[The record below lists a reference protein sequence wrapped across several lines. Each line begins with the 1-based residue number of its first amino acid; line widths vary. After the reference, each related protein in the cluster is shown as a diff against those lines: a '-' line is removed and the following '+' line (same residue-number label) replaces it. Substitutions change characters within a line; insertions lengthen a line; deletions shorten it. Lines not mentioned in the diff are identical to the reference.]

1 MNAVC
6 FRRNIKS
13 IYQAGRLL
21 NNRNICSNI
30 GIFVQSLKSFS
41 SMTLLIRQCKKELN
55 RIEQQS
61 GTAHVHINHSGN
73 KQVDK
78 LARLWSAHSIFK
90 VVLVFRFFKNTN
102 LNHFLLMS
110 DSRWRCLNT
119 YNHVKMT
126 WPSYNF
132 KCTMLHIPR
141 DITGFLSIVNGH
153 WHLGKRGIRFGLTFN
168 AICCTC
174 QDSWEEETV

>member
-13 IYQAGRLL
+13 IYWAGRLL

-30 GIFVQSLKSFS
+30 GIFVESLKSFS

-55 RIEQQS
+55 WIEQQS
-61 GTAHVHINHSGN
+61 GIADVYIDHSGN

-78 LARLWSAHSIFK
+78 LARLGSAHSISK
-90 VVLVFRFFKNTN
+90 VVLVFRLFKNTN

-110 DSRWRCLNT
+110 DSRWRFLNT
-119 YNHVKMT
+119 YNRVKMT

-132 KCTMLHIPR
+132 KCTMLHNPR
-141 DITGFLSIVNGH
+141 YITRLLSIVTGH
-153 WHLGKRGIRFGLTFN
+153 WHLGKRGSRFGLTFAAARTHEKSKQFN
-168 AICCTC
+168 KF
-174 QDSWEEETV
+174 